1 MQSVFPVFALLK
13 TTSAY
18 ESSLHLIFKNIQKES
33 STNTVFSNSS
43 QSKMIH
49 DLTFCHPV
57 IITPSH
63 AVIQSWE
70 AGGSVLTP
78 IYHCHRAV
86 RLGLPNRVG

>member
-57 IITPSH
+57 ILEEKKKKNEGK
-63 AVIQSWE
+63 E
-70 AGGSVLTP
+70 ACSVTVSYVLDRRQGK
-78 IYHCHRAV
+78 C
-86 RLGLPNRVG
+86 L